1 VNTPTPPLLRV
12 QDLTT
17 TFRLPGRSVKAVDHV
32 SLQLRRGET
41 LGLVGESGSGKSMTA
56 LSILRLVQPPGE
68 THGGPI
74 AFNGRSDLLELPE
87 REMRKIRGAEI
98 GFIFQEPMTALNP
111 VFTIGDQIAEAL
123 LVHGRASRR
132 EARGAAID
140 LLKAVKISDP
150 ERRLRDYPHQLSGG
164 MRQRVLIAIA
174 LACRPL
180 LLIADEPTT
189 ALDVTIQAEILD
201 LLEEMKE
208 TFHLA
213 LLLITHDLGVVAGHA
228 DRVAVMYAGRIVE
241 EGPMREIFHSPKH
254 PYTQGLLASIPGAA
268 PGQRLRAIEGTVPNL
283 ASLPSGCA
291 FEPRCPS
298 RFDRCSSAPCDSYD
312 MGGGRAVRCY
322 LYDSASGR
330 SHSGAGTR

>member
-1 VNTPTPPLLRV
+1 VTSTSQPLLRV
-12 QDLTT
+12 HELTT
-17 TFRLPGRSVKAVDHV
+17 TFKVAHGTVKAVDKV
-32 SLQLRRGET
+32 SLELRRGET

-56 LSILRLVQPPGE
+56 LSILRLVQPPGD

-74 AFNGRSDLLELPE
+74 QFNGRSDLLELPE

-123 LVHGRASRR
+123 LVHGRASRSA
-132 EARGAAID
+132 ARDKAVD
-140 LLKAVKISDP
+140 LLKAVRIPDP

-174 LACRPL
+174 LACQPL

-208 TFHLA
+208 KFHLA
-213 LLLITHDLGVVAGHA
+213 LLLITHDLGVVAAHA

-241 EGPMREIFHSPKH
+241 EGPMRDIFHAPKH

-268 PGQRLRAIEGTVPNL
+268 PGQRLHAIEGSVPNL
-283 ASLPSGCA
+283 ANLPPGCP
-291 FEPRCPS
+291 FQPRCPK
-298 RFDRCSSAPCDSYD
+298 RFDLCPTALPPAYDVGPDHSA
-312 MGGGRAVRCY
+312 RCY
-322 LYDSASGR
+322 LYDPRASAAGR
-330 SHSGAGTR
+330 D